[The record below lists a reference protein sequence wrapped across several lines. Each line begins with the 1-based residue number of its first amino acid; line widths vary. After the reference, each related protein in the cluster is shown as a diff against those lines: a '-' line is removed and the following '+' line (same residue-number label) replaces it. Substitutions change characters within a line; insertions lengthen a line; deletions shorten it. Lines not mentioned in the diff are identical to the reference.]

1 MESISFV
8 VEVIGFASEHVTF
21 IVRDLQ
27 GRPVYVADGLQSA
40 SEFINSQLLKAAA
53 TVKSKSADA

>member
-8 VEVIGFASEHVTF
+8 IEVIGFASEHVTF

-40 SEFINSQLLKAAA
+40 SEFIDGQLLKAVSA
-53 TVKSKSADA
+53 VKSKTADA

>member
-21 IVRDLQ
+21 IVRELQ
-27 GRPVYVADGLQSA
+27 GRPIYVAGGLQSA
-40 SEFINSQLLKAAA
+40 SEFINGQLLKAASV
-53 TVKSKSADA
+53 VKSRSADA